1 MVSTGQA
8 CFEIAQH
15 GIDPPERGHR
25 FSDHAHQAMEYSP
38 DGYPYNT
45 GLITDAEGTI
55 RLKYRKL

>member
-1 MVSTGQA
+1 
-8 CFEIAQH
+8 
-15 GIDPPERGHR
+15 
-25 FSDHAHQAMEYSP
+25 MEYSP